1 MAFFLTAH
9 PAYFVLKQ
17 SCSFGQSLTDRKD
30 DPFSPASIKES
41 TQVKYYSWLLVTTLL
56 VVVGCSSTP
65 HRRSDSA
72 AVFRACVHPD
82 QSKQFSYRKGRPLKI
97 EQKVMMQRMAEERA
111 MQGRGRVS
119 MAQRYDKE
127 PGEGPLYDEL
137 AELMETKQFCKEGYF
152 ELDSS
157 FEHGYERIIGE
168 CNDSA
173 TEQEM
178 KKLPLCGPDDR
189 L

>member
-1 MAFFLTAH
+1 MKQQYWVGLIGIA
-9 PAYFVLKQ
+9 VL
-17 SCSFGQSLTDRKD
+17 L
-30 DPFSPASIKES
+30 A
-41 TQVKYYSWLLVTTLL
+41 
-56 VVVGCSSTP
+56 GCSSTN
-65 HRRSDSA
+65 HRRSEA
-72 AVFRACVHPD
+72 PAIFKACVHPD
-82 QSKQFSYRKGRPLKI
+82 QSKQFSYRKGRPMKI
-97 EQKVMMQRMAEERA
+97 EQKVMMQRMAEERP
-111 MQGRGRVS
+111 MRGRARPV
-119 MAQRYDKE
+119 ADANRYDKE

-137 AELMETKQFCKEGYF
+137 AELMETKQFCTEGYF

-178 KKLPLCGPDDR
+178 KKLPVCGPDDR

>member
-1 MAFFLTAH
+1 MKQQYWIGLVSMA
-9 PAYFVLKQ
+9 VL
-17 SCSFGQSLTDRKD
+17 L
-30 DPFSPASIKES
+30 
-41 TQVKYYSWLLVTTLL
+41 
-56 VVVGCSSTP
+56 VGCSSTP
-65 HRRSDSA
+65 YKRSDA
-72 AVFRACVHPD
+72 PAVFRACVHKD
-82 QSKQFSYRKGRPLKI
+82 LSKQFSYCKGRPMQI
-97 EQKVMMQRMAEERA
+97 EQVVMMQRMASEK
-111 MQGRGRVS
+111 S
-119 MAQRYDKE
+119 MRRPSRQSNAERYDKE

-137 AELMETKQFCKEGYF
+137 AELMQVKQFCKEGYF

-178 KKLPLCGPDDR
+178 EKLPLCGPADR

>member
-1 MAFFLTAH
+1 
-9 PAYFVLKQ
+9 VLKGTY
-17 SCSFGQSLTDRKD
+17 SFGQSVADSLE
-30 DPFSPASIKES
+30 SPSPAASIKES
-41 TQVKYYSWLLVTTLL
+41 NQVKHYFWLLVTGM
-56 VVVGCSSTP
+56 VFVAGCSSTP
-65 HRRSDSA
+65 HRRSDAA

-111 MQGRGRVS
+111 MQGRSRVS
-119 MAQRYDKE
+119 IADRYDKE

-137 AELMETKQFCKEGYF
+137 AELMETRQFCKEGYF

-178 KKLPLCGPDDR
+178 KKLPVCGPADQ

>member
-1 MAFFLTAH
+1 MKPQYWIGLIGVA
-9 PAYFVLKQ
+9 VL
-17 SCSFGQSLTDRKD
+17 L
-30 DPFSPASIKES
+30 A
-41 TQVKYYSWLLVTTLL
+41 
-56 VVVGCSSTP
+56 GCSSTQ
-65 HRRSDSA
+65 HRRSDA
-72 AVFRACVHPD
+72 QAVFRACVHQD
-82 QSKQFSYRKGRPLKI
+82 QSKQFSYRKGRPMQI
-97 EQKVMMQRMAEERA
+97 EQVVMMQRMAEEKA
-111 MQGRGRVS
+111 MKRRTRPS
-119 MAQRYDKE
+119 TADRYDKE

-157 FEHGYERIIGE
+157 FENGYERIIGE

-178 KKLPLCGPDDR
+178 KKLPMCGPADR

>member
-1 MAFFLTAH
+1 LGRVKLTEHIAANTAVSFL
-9 PAYFVLKQ
+9 Y
-17 SCSFGQSLTDRKD
+17 
-30 DPFSPASIKES
+30 KENR
-41 TQVKYYSWLLVTTLL
+41 QVKQQYWIGLIGVA
-56 VVVGCSSTP
+56 VVLSGCSSTN
-65 HRRSDSA
+65 HRRSEA
-72 AVFRACVHPD
+72 PAIFRACVHQD
-82 QSKQFSYRKGRPLKI
+82 QSKQFSYRKGRPMQI
-97 EQKVMMQRMAEERA
+97 EQVVIMQRMAGERA
-111 MQGRGRVS
+111 MRGRS
-119 MAQRYDKE
+119 RPSDAERYDKE

-157 FEHGYERIIGE
+157 FENGYERIIGE

-178 KKLPLCGPDDR
+178 EKLPLCGPADR